1 MRGFRYIKNI
11 YCLEGNWN
19 TNPKSNQSIKP
30 ILEILKTTCGI
41 RYIHIKCDTKADLL
55 KYLRQFTFKRYKN
68 YKILYIAFHGKSN
81 RIYTGKDYTSLKEFG
96 EVLESSLDG
105 KIIHFGS
112 CSTLKTCN
120 KHIQHFLNITSA
132 DSISGYSKTI
142 DFIDSTALDLLYFK
156 LLQNY
161 KHSTKAQSELLKQ
174 NPELNFNL
182 GAKFHFSTKNNF

>member
-1 MRGFRYIKNI
+1 MRGFKYIKNI

-19 TNPKSNQSIKP
+19 TNPNSKQSIKP
-30 ILEILKTTCGI
+30 ILELLKTTCGI
-41 RYIHIKCDTKADLL
+41 RYIHIKCDTKAELL

-112 CSTLKTCN
+112 CSTLKTSN
-120 KHIQHFLNITSA
+120 KRIQEFLETTNA

-161 KHSTKAQSELLKQ
+161 KHCLKAQRELKIQ
-174 NPELNFNL
+174 NPELNNYL
-182 GAKFHFSTKNNF
+182 GACYHITIQ